1 MKILGTVL
9 HISTHKNIIIRG
21 DKKDNL
27 ALPKLN
33 SIVFNHKMKKLGK
46 INDVFGPV
54 DHPFFS
60 VRAFEHITGENFRDF
75 KHKHVY
81 IK

>member
-1 MKILGTVL
+1 M
-9 HISTHKNIIIRG
+9 IIRG
-21 DKKDNL
+21 DKKDNQ
-27 ALPKLN
+27 ALPKIN
-33 SIVFNHKMKKLGK
+33 SIVFNQKMKKIGK

-54 DHPFFS
+54 DHPYIS
-60 VRAFEHITGENFRDF
+60 VRAFEQITGENFRDF